1 MAAAKNK
8 IVSVTGIVYFSLLM
22 LAFSVPLYK
31 KIVPYFIALFFL
43 SWCAYMIVERKH
55 IHVEFK
61 IPRLFSVLLYLT
73 IAVSLLYTT
82 NIKAGFFDLEVKL
95 SLLFFPLIMSFSGDV
110 IAERKRF
117 DNVLSAFVAGT
128 FAITIICLAIAFYR
142 CFTIFFTL
150 DFFTYTY
157 LASFHHPTYFAMFL
171 NLAVA
176 VLIYRIIERWHDIKP
191 VIKAGMFLL
200 VFYFVVFILL
210 LNSKAGI
217 LALFLNI
224 MGIIFY
230 YTLIRKKVY
239 VFLVLLTVLVTC
251 SFLVIRL
258 VPFVYQRFE
267 EMKTSIKNYNTI
279 SLTTENDS
287 EQRILIWRYSSEIIG
302 DTWATGVGAGDVT
315 SSLNKVYLEHGF
327 IHGEEKN
334 LNCHNQF
341 LQTFVSTGIAG
352 FLFLILLLASLL
364 IIALKNRNV
373 ILFSFFIII
382 TSTMLSE
389 SILETQAGTVF
400 FGFFLSFLVNF
411 RRE

>member
-1 MAAAKNK
+1 MDAAKHK
-8 IVSVTGIVYFSLLM
+8 IVSVTEIVYFSMLL

-43 SWCAYMIVERKH
+43 TWCAYMIIQRKH
-55 IHVEFK
+55 LHFEFK
-61 IPRLFSVLLYLT
+61 IPRLFSVLLYLMVA
-73 IAVSLLYTT
+73 ISLVNTT
-82 NIKAGFFDLEVKL
+82 NIKAGLFDLEVKL
-95 SLLFFPLIMSFSGDV
+95 SLLFFTLLMSFSGD
-110 IAERKRF
+110 ILSGRKRV
-117 DNVLSAFVAGT
+117 DTILSAFVAGV
-128 FAITIICLAIAFYR
+128 FSITVICLAIAFYR
-142 CFTIFFTL
+142 CVTIFFTL

-176 VLIYRIIERWHDIKP
+176 VLAYRIIERWHEIKP
-191 VIKAGMFLL
+191 LIKTGMFLL
-200 VFYFVVFILL
+200 AFYFIVFILL

-224 MGIIFY
+224 LGMIFY
-230 YTLIRKKVY
+230 YTLVRKKVY
-239 VFLVLLTVLVTC
+239 VFLVLLTLLITC
-251 SFLVIRL
+251 SFLLIRL
-258 VPFVYQRFE
+258 VPFVNYRFE
-267 EMKTSIKNYNTI
+267 EMKASIKNYHAINVA
-279 SLTTENDS
+279 TENDS
-287 EQRILIWRYSSEIIG
+287 EQRILIWRYSSEIIA

-315 SSLNKVYLEHGF
+315 SSLDKAYVDHGF
-327 IHGEEKN
+327 LRGAEKH

-373 ILFSFFIII
+373 VLLSFFIII
-382 TSTMLSE
+382 TSTMLTE

-400 FGFFLSFLVNF
+400 FGFFLSLLASH